1 MDVPLR
7 QHAKSTTKGES
18 LNSKNWI
25 GDGEIESKWEEKERK
40 REQRAWDRR
49 YSS

>member
-1 MDVPLR
+1 MIHSVRLNRNFPMDVPLR

-25 GDGEIESKWEEKERK
+25 GDGEKERG
-40 REQRAWDRR
+40 RAAGAR
-49 YSS
+49 